1 MEAEQKAS
9 RVGGHERDIDMQ
21 QLAEDPELERL
32 HADRIAQLQ
41 REAERRAELS
51 RKGHGEY
58 QDVSEGDFLEV
69 GCRLRGRLL
78 VQAAGH
84 VQAAGC
90 RLLLGMCRLQC

>member
-69 GCRLRGRLL
+69 GQREGGQGCRGQAVGCRMQNAASY
-78 VQAAGH
+78 VQAE
-84 VQAAGC
+84 C
-90 RLLLGMCRLQC
+90 